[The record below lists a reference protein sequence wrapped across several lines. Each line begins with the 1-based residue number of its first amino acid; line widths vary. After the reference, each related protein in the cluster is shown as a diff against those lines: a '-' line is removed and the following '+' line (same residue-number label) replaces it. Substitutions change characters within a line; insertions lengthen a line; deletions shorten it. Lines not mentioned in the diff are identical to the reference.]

1 MFKEDDR
8 VHVKRLDG
16 EEVDFYGTLKHVDR
30 MTANLFDCTNKKYN
44 YIAVFLPSDNSFGE
58 DKEDYYVLAEDEED
72 TKGGNNMPT
81 IKTKKEM
88 NLPELIEWGWKNE
101 FISSVFWTSNREEG
115 FNHKALFDVDG
126 NFYTSDNFNFNDT
139 FTVEIEEPITEVM
152 KFQHTVE
159 RFISSYVNEYRY
171 ATHDNKSIKDILNNR
186 PPHVETTHIYAEVEN
201 ELILIW
207 TKEEGLME

>member
-1 MFKEDDR
+1 
-8 VHVKRLDG
+8 
-16 EEVDFYGTLKHVDR
+16 
-30 MTANLFDCTNKKYN
+30 
-44 YIAVFLPSDNSFGE
+44 
-58 DKEDYYVLAEDEED
+58 
-72 TKGGNNMPT
+72 MPT

-88 NLPELIEWGWKNE
+88 NLPQLIDWGWDNKDKVQGKN
-101 FISSVFWTSNREEG
+101 FKSNVKDLFGNYSIVQFSVDSYG
-115 FNHKALFDVDG
+115 FKTDG
-126 NFYTSDNFNFNDT
+126 VARNDT

-207 TKEEGLME
+207 TKDKGLVD